1 MVLAAAK
8 PCREKV
14 LLGASTPPIPE
25 VFERYGVT
33 VLSGVIMT
41 DSVTVLEMV
50 AKRCTGC
57 TWIHTEGH
65 YQIRKNAG

>member
-1 MVLAAAK
+1 MVLVAAK

-14 LLGASTPPIPE
+14 LLGASTPLVPE
-25 VFERYGVT
+25 VCERYGVT
-33 VLSGVIMT
+33 MLSGVIMT

-50 AKRCTGC
+50 AKRCTGY
-57 TWIHTEGH
+57 TWIHAESR